1 MLKSVVD
8 CFAGQQMI
16 SKLIL
21 VFRDNRF
28 VSVAVKIN
36 GEQSFR
42 QRSPVTKVKSL

>member
-1 MLKSVVD
+1 
-8 CFAGQQMI
+8 MI

-28 VSVAVKIN
+28 VSVEAKIN